1 MMIMKNILIVD
12 DHPVV
17 RLILKKILGRIDSN
31 ALITESKS
39 FEEAENALKTK
50 PMDLVI
56 LDLSIPGGKDVLML
70 GSLRKIQAKVPILIF
85 SGREEKSHAPYY
97 VNQGANGFVAKVA
110 EESEVAL
117 AIQTVLN
124 GGIYLRKEIK
134 QLIFESILDQNEFQF
149 NPLHSLTAREREMM
163 QLLVEGHTV
172 KAIAASLSV
181 KISTVSTHKVRILEK
196 LKVNNI
202 IELAKKVELLQSELA
217 H

>member
-1 MMIMKNILIVD
+1 MKNILIVD